1 MPTSSWPARLTQAYP
16 AARVVGRLADQPG
29 YLLKLKTRAMDT
41 AQLGQLQDALVRL
54 GCTGWHWQHDAGVM
68 TVRAYVP
75 HARRSRGAR
84 ALVAALVVALVVCA
98 WYLLD
103 DVRIAALAGR

>member
-1 MPTSSWPARLTQAYP
+1 MHRHTRVLGLQG
-16 AARVVGRLADQPG
+16 AAA
-29 YLLKLKTRAMDT
+29 
-41 AQLGQLQDALVRL
+41 LQDALVRL